1 MSILSGV
8 INSIRDLL
16 GIEKTTPQVTS
27 AQNSDKNTP
36 VIQCE
41 NVGKNEDV
49 YIPEKSDSSKNES
62 SKVGGVLSLGAFKN
76 IVENLAVKSGFAPKA
91 FKVGGLL
98 EKVAGITEEEFQNLS
113 SEDKKQLTGAIEYA
127 MNKYAE
133 LSKQGAI
140 NKDANTEKLTL
151 GFCSL
156 VYEALTSGVFK
167 DAEEYDNAVGDVYQ
181 ELGEDFDKLSVEEQR
196 TVLRAKR
203 VSDDKALAQELEAVE
218 EMPEEEQNAA
228 ADKIRRRHRLV
239 QKGRFMRIASHSKSE
254 TAMNAMVILKSDDIS
269 WGAQSVLETRCSY
282 AERTETADYAK
293 YEFTKGLIKDFKSF
307 GDEVK
312 PESLKG
318 YNTVVVSYK
327 SEKAT
332 VQYQENYVKNR
343 NIYERAIA
351 KQARGETLSA
361 EEQEILAIMS
371 IEQYTAIAQGIGE
384 GALNNV
390 NMTASQKAEFISK
403 WDNDARKYSDYAV
416 VTQNVKD
423 LLKTS
428 EYKEI
433 AEKIEKIKTE
443 EIKKAKEAKTAVEK
457 KTKTETRNISNNST
471 TSNTASV
478 LEQKDE
484 TIVTSPSKAEKST
497 TNPIVQSKPKIT
509 NPVIVAH
516 NIEQN
521 GVEKSI
527 KEFGKTDVI
536 TTILN
541 DKSLKYLR
549 PQLATIIKTYD
560 KKALI
565 EITQNCSDSA
575 FIWVCSIINP
585 DYIED
590 LKANRANLCWYA
602 NKQLENM
609 EKEYE
614 AA

>member
-1 MSILSGV
+1 MSILGGV

-49 YIPEKSDSSKNES
+49 YILEKSDSGGNES
-62 SKVGGVLSLGAFKN
+62 SKVRGVLSLGAFKN
-76 IVENLAVKSGFAPKA
+76 TVENLAVKSGFDPKA

-98 EKVAGITEEEFQNLS
+98 EKVAGITEEEYQNLS

-156 VYEALTSGVFK
+156 VYEALTSGIFK
-167 DAEEYDNAVGDVYQ
+167 NAEEYDNAVGDVYQ
-181 ELGEDFDKLSVEEQR
+181 ELGKDFDKLSVEEQR
-196 TVLRAKR
+196 NVLRAKR

-228 ADKIRRRHRLV
+228 ADKIKTRHRLV
-239 QKGRFMRIASHSKSE
+239 QKGQFMSIATSSKSE

-269 WGAQSVLETRCSY
+269 WGAQSVLETRCSE

-312 PESLKG
+312 SESLKG

-327 SEKAT
+327 SQEAAL
-332 VQYQENYVKNR
+332 QYQESYVKDR
-343 NIYERAIA
+343 DLYERAAA
-351 KQARGETLSA
+351 KQARGETLSS

-371 IEQYTAIAQGIGE
+371 SEQYTAMAQGIGE

-390 NMTASQKAEFISK
+390 NMTTSQKAEFLAK
-403 WDNDARKYSDYAV
+403 WDSDAQKYSDYAI
-416 VTQNVKD
+416 VTQNVKEQ
-423 LLKTS
+423 LQTQS
-428 EYKEI
+428 EYREI
-433 AEKIEKIKTE
+433 AEKIDKIKTE
-443 EIKKAKEAKTAVEK
+443 QNQKNTETSVKAQAETVPRYVRNNIPETASAVEEVK
-457 KTKTETRNISNNST
+457 QT
-471 TSNTASV
+471 TSAS
-478 LEQKDE
+478 
-484 TIVTSPSKAEKST
+484 SSSKSDRST
-497 TNPIVQSKPKIT
+497 TNPIVQSKQKVT
-509 NPVIVAH
+509 NPIIVAK

-521 GVEKSI
+521 GVEKAI
-527 KEFGKTDVI
+527 REFGKTDVI

-541 DKSLKYLR
+541 DKSLKHLR
-549 PQLATIIKTYD
+549 PKLATIIKSYD

-565 EITQNCSDSA
+565 EITQKCSDSA
-575 FIWVCSIINP
+575 FVWVCSIINP

>member
-76 IVENLAVKSGFAPKA
+76 IVENLAVKSGFDPKA

-113 SEDKKQLTGAIEYA
+113 SEDKKKLTGAIEYA

-156 VYEALTSGVFK
+156 VYEALTSGVFNN
-167 DAEEYDNAVGDVYQ
+167 AEEYDNAVGDVYQ

-228 ADKIRRRHRLV
+228 ADKIKTRHRLV
-239 QKGRFMRIASHSKSE
+239 QKGQFMSIATSSKSE

-269 WGAQSVLETRCSY
+269 WGAQSVLETRCSD
-282 AERTETADYAK
+282 AERTETADYAE

-327 SEKAT
+327 SQEAAL
-332 VQYQENYVKNR
+332 QYQESYVKDR
-343 NIYERAIA
+343 DLYERAAA
-351 KQARGETLSA
+351 KQARGETLSS

-371 IEQYTAIAQGIGE
+371 SEQYTAMAQGIGE

-390 NMTASQKAEFISK
+390 NMTTSQKAEFLSK
-403 WDNDARKYSDYAV
+403 WDSDAKKYSDYAV
-416 VTQNVKD
+416 VTQNVKEQ
-423 LLKTS
+423 LQTKS
-428 EYKEI
+428 EYREI
-433 AEKIEKIKTE
+433 AAKIE
-443 EIKKAKEAKTAVEK
+443 EIKAAGEQTVKAE
-457 KTKTETRNISNNST
+457 
-471 TSNTASV
+471 NTASS
-478 LEQKDE
+478 KDSTE
-484 TIVTSPSKAEKST
+484 PIPEALSFWPEIKNSISQPEKEEKTKDTKHAGSSDSKV
-497 TNPIVQSKPKIT
+497 TNPITQKSS
-509 NPVIVAH
+509 NPIIVAK
-516 NIEQN
+516 N
-521 GVEKSI
+521 I
-527 KEFGKTDVI
+527 KECGIKEAIKEYGEADVI
-536 TTILN
+536 TAILDN
-541 DKSLKYLR
+541 QNLKHLR
-549 PQLATIIKTYD
+549 PLLATVIKSYN
-560 KKALI
+560 KNSLNKIA
-565 EITQNCSDSA
+565 QNCSDSA
-575 FIWVCSIINP
+575 FVYICSIVNK
-585 DYIED
+585 DYIPE
-590 LKANRANLCWYA
+590 LKENRNNLCYA
-602 NKQLENM
+602 ARNQIENM
-609 EKEYE
+609 EEEYE